1 LLRYVLSKDVYL
13 FFIEKSS
20 INQMKLIG
28 EYIKENCRQ
37 NKKMLA
43 WLIDPDKKPPID
55 LENEIAHA
63 KDSGIDFIFLGGS
76 LLMNDQ
82 IEEYLTFIKSTT
94 DLPVILF
101 PSGPNQVHHKAD
113 GILFLSLISGRNP
126 DFLIGRHV
134 EVASILKETDIEVL
148 PTGYILIESGTQTT
162 VSYISNTLP
171 IPANKPE
178 IAVNTALAGEM
189 LGLQYIFLDGGSG
202 AKNKVSEKT
211 IKAVR
216 EKIDSPLI
224 VGGGIR
230 TPEQMKDAFDGGAD
244 IVVVGNVFEENPKLI
259 AEFGKVSKSL

>member
-1 LLRYVLSKDVYL
+1 
-13 FFIEKSS
+13 
-20 INQMKLIG
+20 MKLIG
-28 EYIKENCRQ
+28 EYIKENCGQ
-37 NKKMLA
+37 NNKMFA
-43 WLIDPDKKPPID
+43 WLIDPDKKPPVE
-55 LENEIAHA
+55 LKNEIMNA
-63 KDSGIDFIFLGGS
+63 KGFGINFIFLGGS

-82 IEEYLTFIKSTT
+82 VEEYLTYIKSLT

-101 PSGPNQVHHKAD
+101 PSGPNQVHPKAD

-126 DFLIGRHV
+126 DFLIGRHI
-134 EVASILKETDIEVL
+134 EVASILKQANIEVL

-171 IPANKPE
+171 IPSNKPE

-189 LGLQYIFLDGGSG
+189 LGLKYIFLDGGSG
-202 AKNKVSEKT
+202 AKNPVSEKT

-216 EKIDSPLI
+216 GKIEIPLI

-230 TPEQMKDAFDGGAD
+230 TPEQMKSAFDGGAD